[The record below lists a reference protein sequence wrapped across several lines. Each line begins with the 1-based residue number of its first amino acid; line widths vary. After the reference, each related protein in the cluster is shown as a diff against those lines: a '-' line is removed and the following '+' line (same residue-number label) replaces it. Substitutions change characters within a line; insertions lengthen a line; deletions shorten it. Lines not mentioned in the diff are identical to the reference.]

1 VTLGTLNT
9 TQVAKVE
16 IDTKTLDGKRLYY
29 SFLAGAQRIFDNQ
42 VFLNK
47 INVFP
52 VRDADTGTN
61 LASTMRSIV
70 DTFIPTDTFSNTANA
85 LADAALVGARGNSG
99 IIFAQFLY
107 GFSSSFKDEVTI
119 DVTKFSDAVAQGVKQ
134 SYEAISN
141 PVEGTMI
148 TVLREWSEDIQILKD
163 KIDDFN
169 QLIIQ
174 SYARA
179 KESLA
184 NTPNLLE
191 VLAKANVV
199 DAGAKGFVVFLE
211 GMIDFFK
218 HGELKQILGAR
229 NVVKTQLLEESHD
242 PEHVNFRYC
251 TEAMI
256 VADNIERH
264 KLRSKIEH
272 FGDSLVIAGSTTKM
286 RIHIHTDTPDKLFTR
301 LSRFG
306 SITFQKVD
314 DMVMQ
319 MDLFDHR
326 KHTIALVTDS
336 TCDLPQ
342 EFLEKNQVNMVPLSV
357 HFGDTYYLD
366 RLTLAPGRFYKM
378 LAKTKVY
385 PSSAQPTFKEF
396 SNKYNYLS
404 THYDSIVAIHLSE
417 AMSGTASNSRKAAK
431 TISNFAKKPI
441 TVINSR
447 RISSALGLIVMRAAE
462 ELDSGTTHEKLTQN
476 IEKWA
481 TDTELLVTAKTMKYM
496 VKSGRVSAIKGFVG
510 RLLNIKPVVIVN
522 QQGKTETYGKPLT
535 EKASMKMAMALATK
549 KISKRKIWGY
559 AISHAENEQA
569 ARWYATQMEVLTGM
583 KPRFIAEASPVL
595 GTNVGPGVVALSFM
609 YQ

>member
-1 VTLGTLNT
+1 M
-9 TQVAKVE
+9 AKVE
-16 IDTKTLDGKRLYY
+16 IDTRTLDGKRLYY

-42 VFLNK
+42 GYLNK

-70 DTFIPTDTFSNTANA
+70 DTFIPTDTFSHTATA

-119 DVTKFSDAVAQGVKQ
+119 DVAKFSDAVAQGVKH

-148 TVLREWSEDIQILKD
+148 TVLREWAEDVQILKD

-229 NVVKTQLLEESHD
+229 NIVKTQLLEDAHD

-256 VADNIERH
+256 VADNIERD

-272 FGDSLVIAGSTTKM
+272 FGDSLVIAGSPTKM

-326 KHTIALVTDS
+326 KHNIALVTDS

-342 EFLEKNQVNMVPLSV
+342 EFLEKHQISMVPLSV

-366 RLTLAPGRFYKM
+366 RLTLTPGRFYKM

-404 THYDSIVAIHLSE
+404 THYDSIVGIHLSE

-431 TISNFAKKPI
+431 TISNFSKKPI

-447 RISSALGLIVMRAAE
+447 RISSGLGLIVMRAAE
-462 ELDSGTTHEKLTQN
+462 ALEAGTTHEALTQN
-476 IEKWA
+476 IERWI
-481 TDTELLVTAKTMKYM
+481 TDSELLVTAKTMKYM

-522 QQGKTETYGKPLT
+522 EEGKTETYGKPLT

-569 ARWYATQMEVLTGM
+569 AEWYATQMEELTGM
-583 KPRFIAEASPVL
+583 KPRFIGEASPVL

>member
-1 VTLGTLNT
+1 M
-9 TQVAKVE
+9 AKVD

-42 VFLNK
+42 GYLNK

-70 DTFIPTDTFSNTANA
+70 DTFIPTDTFSHTVTA

-107 GFSSSFKDEVTI
+107 GFSSSFKDQVTI
-119 DVTKFSDAVAQGVKQ
+119 DVTEFSDAVAQGVKH

-148 TVLREWSEDIQILKD
+148 TVLREWGEDIQILKD

-199 DAGAKGFVVFLE
+199 DAGGKGFVVFLE

-218 HGELKQILGAR
+218 HGELRQILGAR
-229 NVVKTQLLEESHD
+229 NVVKTQLLEDAHD

-256 VADNIERH
+256 IGENIQRD

-272 FGDSLVIAGSTTKM
+272 FGDSLVIAGSPSKM

-301 LSRFG
+301 LSPFG

-319 MDLFDHR
+319 MDLFDNR
-326 KHTIALVTDS
+326 KHNIALVTDS

-342 EFLEKNQVNMVPLSV
+342 EFLEKHQINMVPLSV

-385 PSSAQPTFKEF
+385 PSTAQPTFKEF

-404 THYDSIVAIHLSE
+404 THYDSIVGIHISE

-431 TISNFAKKPI
+431 TISNFTKKPI
-441 TVINSR
+441 TVINSKR
-447 RISSALGLIVMRAAE
+447 LTSGLGLIVMRAAE
-462 ELDSGTTHEKLTQN
+462 ALETGTTHEELTQN
-476 IEKWA
+476 IERWI
-481 TDTELLVTAKTMKYM
+481 TDSVLLVTAKTIKYM
-496 VKSGRVSAIKGFVG
+496 VKSGRVGAMKGFVG
-510 RLLNIKPVVIVN
+510 KLLNIKPVVIVN
-522 QQGKTETYGKPLT
+522 DQGKTETYGKPLT
-535 EKASMKMAMALATK
+535 EKSSMKMAMALVTK
-549 KISKRKIWGY
+549 KINKRKIWGY

-569 ARWYATQMEVLTGM
+569 AQWYATQMEELTGM
-583 KPRFIAEASPVL
+583 KPRFIGEASPVL
-595 GTNVGPGVVALSFM
+595 GTNVGPGVVALSFI